1 MPKPIFLYAHAQE
14 QQAYLK
20 REGAAV
26 HRRLAAAQA
35 AAVAEAGRAAR
46 AEAAAA
52 AGRAELAI
60 ERRCVPQR
68 IPRTCERQSL
78 GVVFL
83 YTQSKCYTSNTA
95 CSAEHSCYA
104 GHSSVLYSSCW
115 TSETGSLSRVQAYPF
130 HTAGQACVCIS
141 MYICIQPSFLRASMS
156 NTPLAHLCT
165 TLMLTLT

>member
-1 MPKPIFLYAHAQE
+1 MPFLIVFDAHAQE

-26 HRRLAAAQA
+26 HRQLAAAQA

-68 IPRTCERQSL
+68 
-78 GVVFL
+78 V
-83 YTQSKCYTSNTA
+83 
-95 CSAEHSCYA
+95 
-104 GHSSVLYSSCW
+104 
-115 TSETGSLSRVQAYPF
+115 
-130 HTAGQACVCIS
+130 
-141 MYICIQPSFLRASMS
+141 
-156 NTPLAHLCT
+156 
-165 TLMLTLT
+165 